1 MVGKSQENSYA
12 HDVCMCVQK
21 DNNAHDV
28 LVCGWENNNVILH
41 ARVMFLCACGK
52 ITRALMCIVMLLMI
66 LLPSNSL

>member
-1 MVGKSQENSYA
+1 
-12 HDVCMCVQK
+12 MCVQK

-52 ITRALMCIVMLLMI
+52 ITHALMCIVMLLMI